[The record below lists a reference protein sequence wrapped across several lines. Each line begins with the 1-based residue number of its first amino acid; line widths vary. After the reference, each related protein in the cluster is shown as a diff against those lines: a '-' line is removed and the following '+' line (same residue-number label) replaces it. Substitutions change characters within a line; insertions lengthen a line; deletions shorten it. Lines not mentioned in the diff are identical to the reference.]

1 MDTLEALRLCCFDG
15 VHKIGSEPG
24 VDGPAIVDLVTRKN
38 PLGDVRNERT
48 RESLRRDRR
57 QNRRYIKKLR
67 ALGDDLKVVL
77 DRVTVVALEHLRL
90 KIDQQQRRIVG

>member
-15 VHKIGSEPG
+15 LHKIGSEPG
-24 VDGPAIVDLVTRKN
+24 VDGRAIDDLVTREN
-38 PLGDVRNERT
+38 PFGDLRNERT

-77 DRVTVVALEHLRL
+77 DRVAVVALS
-90 KIDQQQRRIVG
+90 IPMNICG